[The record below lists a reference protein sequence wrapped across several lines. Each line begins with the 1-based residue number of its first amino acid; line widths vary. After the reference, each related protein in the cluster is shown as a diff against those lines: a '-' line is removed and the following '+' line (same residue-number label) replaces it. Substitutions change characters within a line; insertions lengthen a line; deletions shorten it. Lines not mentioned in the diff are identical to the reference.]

1 MHPDR
6 LARTL
11 LAATLL
17 CLCMMPAAAWA
28 LEYGG
33 EGRGTP
39 RPPFPSQAAI
49 ASAAGFLQARA
60 GRTSFAVVD
69 DTGELGGLRV
79 GARFRTASVVKVMVL
94 VAYLQMLSARHH
106 SVSFADNSLLYPM
119 IHISDNEAAS
129 AVYAIVG
136 EGAVA
141 RVARES
147 GMTSYAP
154 GVGWWAY
161 TQTSAADQAR
171 FFYELPHLVPAQFYG
186 YARWLLSGIEPSQS
200 WGVPPVARPDWQV
213 FFKTGALPSEGL
225 FNEVARLERGGVT
238 FTIAVFTEGDPSMAY
253 GEQTIEGV
261 ALRLLGSAR

>member
-28 LEYGG
+28 WSTAVKGAG
-33 EGRGTP
+33 H
-39 RPPFPSQAAI
+39 QAAVPL
-49 ASAAGFLQARA
+49 AGGHRVGSRFLQARA

-119 IHISDNEAAS
+119 IHISTTKPRRRSTRSSE
-129 AVYAIVG
+129 
-136 EGAVA
+136 
-141 RVARES
+141 RV
-147 GMTSYAP
+147 
-154 GVGWWAY
+154 
-161 TQTSAADQAR
+161 
-171 FFYELPHLVPAQFYG
+171 
-186 YARWLLSGIEPSQS
+186 RWRA
-200 WGVPPVARPDWQV
+200 WHANR
-213 FFKTGALPSEGL
+213 A
-225 FNEVARLERGGVT
+225 
-238 FTIAVFTEGDPSMAY
+238 
-253 GEQTIEGV
+253 
-261 ALRLLGSAR
+261 